1 MTNTQKLSQVLSRRQ
16 AILQG
21 DAARIARQKAD
32 GKLTAR
38 ERIAKLLD
46 AGSFVELDAL
56 LSRNGDYSGVITG
69 SGTVLKKAKGGE
81 LYDVVIDN
89 DLYYRTQSFSATY
102 KNGSAYWLF
111 VKDEKM
117 HSVATDIPSKDDLDK
132 LDLFKKV
139 RFSIGHLTAFNL
151 VQDLKIND
159 INVTVNTGCYVRLNG
174 NTLRVMSSAHKNAR
188 GWAGGSV
195 ERSTRDR
202 GEIIWGA
209 GFAVTVR

>member
-1 MTNTQKLSQVLSRRQ
+1 
-16 AILQG
+16 
-21 DAARIARQKAD
+21 
-32 GKLTAR
+32 
-38 ERIAKLLD
+38 
-46 AGSFVELDAL
+46 
-56 LSRNGDYSGVITG
+56 
-69 SGTVLKKAKGGE
+69 VLKKAKGGE

-102 KNGSAYWLF
+102 NKGSAYWLF

-159 INVTVNTGCYVRLNG
+159 LNVTVNTGCYVRLNG
-174 NTLRVMSSAHKNAR
+174 NTLRIMSSAHKNAK
-188 GWAGGSV
+188 GWVGGSV